1 MFLSLYG
8 LICLSSNLWSP
19 VFLLQHCVD
28 NMEYVLN
35 IGAIP
40 NELVCDLE
48 NLGVWLS
55 CLQILQVRTL
65 LLSRSWILV

>member
-1 MFLSLYG
+1 
-8 LICLSSNLWSP
+8 
-19 VFLLQHCVD
+19 
-28 NMEYVLN
+28 MEYVLN

-55 CLQILQVRTL
+55 CLQILQVRIPSFENCCAKSSVTDEII
-65 LLSRSWILV
+65 SRCL